1 MGSRGSAAAQEQLP
15 TTGTRRMAA
24 LLERIAREVNPLA
37 APFLSRER
45 AGMMGERLRLMGDRD
60 EAVDLRRQYAIE
72 LLNAGRSLDALK
84 EFAAYEQFLL
94 KNSPA
99 LLARNRRLLRT
110 FQAMCYLR
118 LAEQQNCLSNH
129 TTDSCLLPIRGAGVH
144 KLQDGSRS
152 AAKVLTELLQEFPQD
167 LSARWLLNIAHMTL
181 GEYPDRVPPTFLIPP
196 KVFESDYDIKRF
208 TDVAGGVGL
217 DVNDLSGGSIMEDFD
232 GDGLLDVMVSSLG
245 FDSQLRLFKNMGD
258 GTFKER
264 TVEAGLVGE
273 TGGLNIIQTDYNND
287 GAPDVLVLRG
297 AWMRFD
303 GKFPKSLLRNRG
315 DGTFDDVTE
324 AAGLLSFHPSQT
336 ATWFDY
342 DGDGW
347 LDLFV
352 GNESVEPDVHPCEL
366 YRNNHDGTFTE
377 CAASAG
383 VAKIGFVKGVA
394 SADYNNDGRPDLY
407 LSLLRGSN
415 VLYRNDGPA
424 GPEESTRKWKFT
436 DVAAVAGV
444 TAPMNSFPCWFFDY
458 DNDGWQDIFVS
469 GYYISEVGD
478 VAADYLGLPSRGERA
493 KLYRNKGDG
502 TFEDVSHA
510 ARIDKVLLSMGSNY
524 GDLDNDGWLDFYVG
538 TGNPELSTL
547 IPNRMFR
554 NAGGRFFQDVTTS
567 GGFGHL
573 QKGHGVSFGDIDN
586 DGDQDIYEDMG
597 GAFTGDV
604 YRNVL
609 FENPGHGNHW
619 ITLKLE
625 GVKSNRAAIGARIK
639 VIVNTGQGDRGIYK
653 TVSTGGSFGASP
665 LRQEI
670 GLGDAKSI
678 RSIEIFWPATGVIQ
692 RLPQIGMDRFYKVS
706 EGGTQAVV
714 WPLKTFKLASGS
726 GAHSH
731 GDHEHSKQGH

>member
-1 MGSRGSAAAQEQLP
+1 
-15 TTGTRRMAA
+15 MAA

-554 NAGGRFFQDVTTS
+554 NAGGRFFQNVTTS